1 MGNDVFALIF
11 FLSLIWCRYGAA
23 ELAPGLPVLAGSSA
37 PGLAAPP
44 GRACPLGWLRCRGV
58 PPFGWPRRRGALP
71 LGWPRRRGALP
82 LGWPH
87 HRELCPWVGH
97 SSRERAKYALL
108 APVHRRRPT
117 SPTPTTS
124 EPAAAASSPAPKQLR
139 EIFRRFNMD
148 DDDSLTQ
155 LEMVVLVQ

>member
-1 MGNDVFALIF
+1 
-11 FLSLIWCRYGAA
+11 
-23 ELAPGLPVLAGSSA
+23 
-37 PGLAAPP
+37 
-44 GRACPLGWLRCRGV
+44 
-58 PPFGWPRRRGALP
+58 
-71 LGWPRRRGALP
+71 
-82 LGWPH
+82 
-87 HRELCPWVGH
+87 
-97 SSRERAKYALL
+97 
-108 APVHRRRPT
+108 VHRRRPT

>member
-1 MGNDVFALIF
+1 MVP
-11 FLSLIWCRYGAA
+11 IWRSGA
-23 ELAPGLPVLAGSSA
+23 
-37 PGLAAPP
+37 
-44 GRACPLGWLRCRGV
+44 R
-58 PPFGWPRRRGALP
+58 
-71 LGWPRRRGALP
+71 
-82 LGWPH
+82 
-87 HRELCPWVGH
+87 PWVARAGGELRPWAGH

-139 EIFRRFNMD
+139 EIFRRFDMD

>member
-1 MGNDVFALIF
+1 MENDVFALIF

-58 PPFGWPRRRGALP
+58 PPFGWPCRRGV
-71 LGWPRRRGALP
+71 LP

-87 HRELCPWVGH
+87 RRELRPWAGH

-139 EIFRRFNMD
+139 EIFRRFDMD